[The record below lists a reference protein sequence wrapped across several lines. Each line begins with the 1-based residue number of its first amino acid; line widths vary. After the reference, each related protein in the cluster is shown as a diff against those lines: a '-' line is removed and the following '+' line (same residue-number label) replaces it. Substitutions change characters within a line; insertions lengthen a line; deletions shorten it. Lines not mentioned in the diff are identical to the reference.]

1 MAPPSLSLPPS
12 ISDLATA
19 WAFLEEG
26 LDTIMVSESLEDIP
40 VQYMM
45 SLIATIYNYC
55 ISSKDRYTSYGS
67 IRTQPVASALYDKV
81 LQYFTARV
89 KSIRNTA
96 DSLQG
101 DEQLQYYNTEW
112 TRYWIGTRL
121 ISRVFTY
128 LDKNWVKRQRDEGNR
143 NIFKV
148 SVLALVQWKAEVLDP
163 INQKDRLVNTLLLAI
178 ERERNGQ
185 VVDQEV
191 VKNDVASFI
200 RLGINDAK
208 PDKKCFDI
216 YETTLRRPSSDS
228 NLNYLTKVQ
237 DRMRE
242 EKIRVERYDLIPT
255 TRTSLISVLENAFS
269 PPYFHAIW
277 ASFQEIPEFSG
288 VENLP
293 ALLSRTSKGQDLLRK
308 KFEQHVEKAGLDAVS
323 RLVEKHSELDPK
335 TYLDALLEVHTK
347 YSTIIT
353 QHLYGDVGFF
363 GSLCKACI
371 VFVNRN
377 AVTRSKSPELVK
389 YADRLLR
396 KDKSVEEVDV
406 EGALD
411 RLTVIFNY
419 LEDKDVFLH
428 FYAARLSK
436 RLIYGVS
443 VSDESEASMISKL
456 GKACGS
462 EYTSKLRQMLMD
474 ARVSKDLTEQFN
486 DATFN
491 VMVLGS
497 NCWLLNRPAYGFTIP
512 REIYPMY
519 DRFQNYYRTKHSGR
533 KLTWLWNYSRNELR
547 TNYLDRRYI
556 LMTSSYQMVI
566 LLLYNDHS
574 LLSLSELVT
583 AASIPKEIITQV
595 VSVLV
600 KARILVNEESEQY
613 SLNSNFKSKKVRV
626 NVNQPMKAEG
636 QTEVMRAV
644 QEDRKYVIQA
654 TIVRIMKAQKS
665 MNNEHLV
672 QEVIKQISQRFTPQV
687 PNIRKAIDIL
697 LEKEYIQQLPGDTL
711 TYVA

>member
-1 MAPPSLSLPPS
+1 MP
-12 ISDLATA
+12 ATA
-19 WAFLEEG
+19 
-26 LDTIMVSESLEDIP
+26 
-40 VQYMM
+40 
-45 SLIATIYNYC
+45 
-55 ISSKDRYTSYGS
+55 
-67 IRTQPVASALYDKV
+67 QPVALALYDKV

-89 KSIRNTA
+89 KSIR
-96 DSLQG
+96 DG

-121 ISRVFTY
+121 ISRVFTH

-148 SVLALVQWKAEVLDP
+148 SVPLQLALVQWKAEVLDP

-185 VVDQEV
+185 VVNQEV
-191 VKNDVASFI
+191 VKNVVASFI
-200 RLGINDAK
+200 RLGINDVK
-208 PDKKCFDI
+208 PDEKCFDI
-216 YETTLRRPSSDS
+216 YENYFETPFLVAAEKYYQGEAEAMMAATKDS
-228 NLNYLTKVQ
+228 NLNYLTKENS
-237 DRMRE
+237 R
-242 EKIRVERYDLIPT
+242 IERYDLIPT
-255 TRTSLISVLENAFS
+255 TRTSLISVLKDAFS
-269 PPYFHAIW
+269 PP
-277 ASFQEIPEFSG
+277 FQEIPEFSG

-293 ALLSRTSKGQDLLRK
+293 ASLSRTREGQDLLRE
-308 KFEQHVEKAGLDAVS
+308 KFEFQVEKA
-323 RLVEKHSELDPK
+323 EKNSVHDPK
-335 TYLDALLEVHTK
+335 TYLDTLLEVHTK
-347 YSTIIT
+347 YSAIIT
-353 QHLYGDVGFF
+353 QHLYGDAGFV
-363 GSLCKACI
+363 GSLCNACI

-377 AVTRSKSPELVK
+377 AVTGPTGSKSSEVLVK

-396 KDKSVEEVDV
+396 KDKSLEEVNAEERV
-406 EGALD
+406 LMC
-411 RLTVIFNY
+411 I
-419 LEDKDVFLH
+419 DKDVFLH

-443 VSDESEASMISKL
+443 ASDKSEASMISKL

-462 EYTSKLRQMLMD
+462 EYTSKLRQMLM
-474 ARVSKDLTEQFN
+474 EQFN
-486 DATFN
+486 DATFS

-497 NCWLLNRPAYGFTIP
+497 NCWLLNRPVYGFTIP
-512 REIYPMY
+512 REIYPTY
-519 DRFQNYYRTKHSGR
+519 DRFQKYYRTKHSGR
-533 KLTWLWNYSRNELR
+533 KLTWLWNYSRSELR
-547 TNYLDRRYI
+547 TNYLDQRYV

-583 AASIPKEIITQV
+583 ATSIPKEIITQV

-600 KARILVNEESEQY
+600 KARILVNEDSEQY

-626 NVNQPMKAEG
+626 NVNQPIKAEG
-636 QTEVMRAV
+636 QTEVMRDV

-697 LEKEYIQQLPGDTL
+697 LEKEYIQQVPGDTL